1 MVQYEG
7 EEYLTPVEAAS
18 LLGVTRRTLDR
29 YADDKRIRKYRRGFR
44 NNIVYKRSDVEQL
57 RREIESVHPVDEE

>member
-7 EEYLTPVEAAS
+7 EEYLTPAEAAS

-44 NNIVYKRSDVEQL
+44 AIVFKRSDVEQL
-57 RREIESVHPVDEE
+57 KREIESVHPVDEE